1 MGTKNIHAAIEEHI
15 SLGTL
20 ARGSCTILT
29 QTREQEFACEEE
41 GKERINTVE
50 PISHKHWFESGGG
63 GGGGGGNCKHKG
75 GKLCGSFT
83 W

>member
-1 MGTKNIHAAIEEHI
+1 MGTKNIYAAIEEHI

-20 ARGSCTILT
+20 ARASCTILT

-41 GKERINTVE
+41 GKERINIVLSLSATNTGL
-50 PISHKHWFESGGG
+50 KGGG
-63 GGGGGGNCKHKG
+63 GGGGKLQTVNTR
-75 GKLCGSFT
+75 GKAM

>member
-1 MGTKNIHAAIEEHI
+1 MGTKNIYAAIEKHI

-20 ARGSCTILT
+20 ARASCTILI

-41 GKERINTVE
+41 GKERINIVLSLSATNTGL
-50 PISHKHWFESGGG
+50 KGGG
-63 GGGGGGNCKHKG
+63 ETANCKHKG